1 MEARNAIVEFQGDNG
16 GSLMVFGKAAAQLIY
31 CTTYFKM
38 EFPGHPNAYIIA
50 EGHDFMFDVDLDE
63 LMFMK

>member
-1 MEARNAIVEFQGDNG
+1 
-16 GSLMVFGKAAAQLIY
+16 MVFGKAAAQLIY